1 MEKYEY
7 IIKVDDEGMWLKVK
21 ERIYQKCGDIQ
32 NLDIHYLPNGSIKLT
47 FESNDFH
54 FNTSEA
60 VDELGDVYK
69 PVILCKDCIYFEEYC
84 RIVDGVASDHVCSL
98 KREIDGN
105 MHRVKANDFCS
116 WAKRK
121 EE

>member
-1 MEKYEY
+1 MRLIDADKLHY
-7 IIKVDDEGMWLKVK
+7 IRKWFEDSNKSEVVVFARGIDKAPTVK
-21 ERIYQKCGDIQ
+21 AI
-32 NLDIHYLPNGSIKLT
+32 
-47 FESNDFH
+47 
-54 FNTSEA
+54 
-60 VDELGDVYK
+60 